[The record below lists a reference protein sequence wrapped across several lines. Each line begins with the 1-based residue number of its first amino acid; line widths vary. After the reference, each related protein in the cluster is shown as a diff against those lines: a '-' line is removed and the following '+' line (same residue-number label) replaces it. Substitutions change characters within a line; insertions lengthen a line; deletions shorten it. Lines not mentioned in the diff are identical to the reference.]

1 MGRQTDFWQAMWPN
15 LLQLVAEVVRGQD
28 TKTLKHIYQL
38 FIESVTF
45 DRRKKLVWV
54 HMRFDDD
61 VIASLREY
69 TKGTSKTGVPFLHE
83 RTVAFVL

>member
-1 MGRQTDFWQAMWPN
+1 MDQ
-15 LLQLVAEVVRGQD
+15 LLQLVAGVVREHD

-61 VIASLREY
+61 VIAGLKEY
-69 TKGTSKTGVPFLHE
+69 TEGTSNVGVPFLHG
-83 RTVAFVL
+83 RTVEFVL

>member
-1 MGRQTDFWQAMWPN
+1 MDQ
-15 LLQLVAEVVRGQD
+15 LLQLVAEIVREHD

-54 HMRFDDD
+54 HTRFDDD
-61 VIASLREY
+61 VIASLKEY
-69 TKGTSKTGVPFLHE
+69 MKGTSNAGVPFLRG

>member
-1 MGRQTDFWQAMWPN
+1 ME
-15 LLQLVAEVVRGQD
+15 LLRLVAEVVSGHD

-45 DRRKKLVWV
+45 DRQEKLVWV

-61 VIASLREY
+61 VIASLKESR
-69 TKGTSKTGVPFLHE
+69 KGVPIAGTPFLDG
-83 RTVAFVL
+83 TAIKFVL

>member
-1 MGRQTDFWQAMWPN
+1 MWTN
-15 LLQLVAEVVRGQD
+15 FYNWLQGVISGHD

-54 HMRFDDD
+54 HMRFDSD
-61 VIASLREY
+61 VIASLNEY
-69 TKGTSKTGVPFLHE
+69 TEGTSKSGVPFLHG
-83 RTVAFVL
+83 RTAAFVL